1 MTFEYEQKPWLM
13 NQKTILTHNIIIFQ
27 RLNLFSKYQ
36 VTEISAQGFLG
47 PSAVA
52 RQRQQRSRKHPDV
65 RKASKYSGQKL
76 GRGVFSKNAG
86 KLKFSQVYG
95 VVYLIS

>member
-36 VTEISAQGFLG
+36 VTEISELANLSCCDRISLAISEPKLFL
-47 PSAVA
+47 V
-52 RQRQQRSRKHPDV
+52 
-65 RKASKYSGQKL
+65 
-76 GRGVFSKNAG
+76 N
-86 KLKFSQVYG
+86 KFSDEKANLESPIVIMD
-95 VVYLIS
+95 LRNNRLPIRRILKAI